1 VTPPRSSEPQDTRLA
16 GRVPRGGSPRASV
29 ITDANEVV
37 LVTVI
42 QAGDRVLK
50 AFDAFFRPFGLT
62 DAQYNVL
69 RILEGAKE
77 PLSQQALAKRLLVS
91 RANVTSLIDKLEAQG
106 LVQRCACEDRRV
118 KLIQLTERGLA
129 FVEETFA
136 ALQQICAALMRP
148 FSPAEQRE
156 LYRLL
161 HKLLGS
167 TS

>member
-1 VTPPRSSEPQDTRLA
+1 
-16 GRVPRGGSPRASV
+16 
-29 ITDANEVV
+29 VV
-37 LVTVI
+37 QATVI

-69 RILEGAKE
+69 RILEGARE
-77 PLSQQALAKRLLVS
+77 PLPQQELAKRLLVS

-118 KLIQLTERGLA
+118 KLIQLTEQGLA

-136 ALQQICAALMRP
+136 ALQRVYAALMRP
-148 FSPAEQRE
+148 FSPTEQRE
-156 LYRLL
+156 LHRLL
-161 HKLLGS
+161 TKLLGS
-167 TS
+167 TR